1 MKQIKKMLA
10 VLLVL
15 VLMLTM
21 TSCSGSVGKWIAR
34 TENTEVPV
42 GAYLMYESVYYQYAT
57 YYVKDYTKSPLK
69 QDVTTGE
76 GDDKVTMNGSDWIK
90 KQTMDIISNAIT
102 VYEECKRLGIKLTDA
117 EKDIVLDDA
126 ATMWEQN
133 AASYKQVGVG
143 QKSLEYMYEYNELYT
158 KLFDSIYG
166 TKGTKPVKDEDLKK
180 YVTDNYDSVHYF
192 SVSLKDAN
200 NKTLSKEEQNKIE
213 DELEALGEKLNSGEE
228 FDKIVAEYN
237 KAHEKATVTAKH
249 VVGVMEDQFASD
261 LYKKLD
267 KCEPGSAVV
276 VEYSNYMYLLYRE
289 KIEDAVDE
297 YLKENADTIRH
308 EMKDEEYTKYLEEA
322 EKKLTIE
329 INDAAVEKY
338 SPKWIENR
346 AG

>member
-15 VLMLTM
+15 VLMLAM

-34 TENTEVPV
+34 SANTEVPV

-57 YYVKDYTKSPLK
+57 YYVSDYTKSPLK
-69 QDVTTGE
+69 QDITTGE
-76 GDDKVTMNGSDWIK
+76 GDEKETLTGAEWIK
-90 KQTMDIISNAIT
+90 KQTMDIITNAIT
-102 VYEECKRLGIKLTDA
+102 VYEECNRLGITLTDA

-133 AASYKQVGVG
+133 SAAYKQVGVG

-166 TKGTKPVKDEDLKK
+166 EKGTTPVKNDELKK
-180 YVTDNYDSVHYF
+180 YVTENYDSVHYF
-192 SVSLKDAN
+192 SVSLKDSNSKA
-200 NKTLSKEEQNKIE
+200 LSKEEQNKIE
-213 DELEALGEKLNSGEE
+213 DELEALGEKLNSGEKFE
-228 FDKIVAEYN
+228 KIVAEYN
-237 KAHEKATVTAKH
+237 KAHEKATVTASHKI
-249 VVGVMEDQFASD
+249 GVMEDQFASD

-267 KCEPGSAVV
+267 KCEPGTAVV
-276 VEYSNYMYLLYRE
+276 VEYSDYMYLLYRE

-297 YLKENADTIRH
+297 YLEDNADTIRH

-322 EKKLTIE
+322 EKKLSIE